1 MPEYALF
8 GSHGSTWSTPEQRLD
23 NGWPAPEPEASALVA
38 LEPEQP
44 SEWCAT
50 VSAAP
55 KHAGEQAGLY
65 AYADALSWCK
75 LVLEAAGNGD
85 VFLAFADQCEGVPF
99 LRGKLPMPNDGSGFS
114 GAVQLR
120 LAVTDLDLGRVS
132 GYYRWRG
139 TEPWAPVTRG
149 LGWLEASELAAGQE
163 RGRLSGDDPRSKQ
176 VAQCTLPDGW
186 RAVLLTEQWKQRDDG
201 DSSSRV
207 VFSGVCVGT

>member
-1 MPEYALF
+1 MPEYELF

-23 NGWPAPEPEASALVA
+23 NGWPAPEPEASALVT

-50 VSAAP
+50 VSVAP

-132 GYYRWRG
+132 GYYRWKG

-176 VAQCTLPDGW
+176 V
-186 RAVLLTEQWKQRDDG
+186 
-201 DSSSRV
+201 
-207 VFSGVCVGT
+207 